1 MVQEKAQSPSSAGE
15 KSPYE
20 ILIQGQLDDRWTE
33 WFDGIEIT
41 IQHSGDRP
49 TLTTL
54 NCPAVDQAKL
64 RGILNK
70 IWDMNLNLIS
80 VRRIPTQRRKGS
92 HRRDL

>member
-1 MVQEKAQSPSSAGE
+1 MVQEKAHSSVTASE
-15 KSPYE
+15 SSPYE
-20 ILIQGQLDDRWTE
+20 IQIRGQLDDRWSE

-41 IQHSGDRP
+41 IEPSGDRL

-54 NCPAVDQAKL
+54 NCPAIDQAKL

-80 VRRIPTQRRKGS
+80 VRRVTNPA
-92 HRRDL
+92 HEE